1 MSVRLACIRHAASV
15 YPEPG
20 SNSPFDLA
28 HYFLLYFSLFLQT
41 KFHKFID
48 VCCLISGSVFKDH
61 SPSPLRLRANQ
72 DSIAFA
78 LTCQHLFFISFEF
91 LFDAD
96 PVFPSAFLIYHYH
109 FLIAR
114 SFFIFFVYV
123 NPCISDRKSLS
134 FSGQTPSGYG
144 SVFSFPL
151 FYQAFA
157 VSFTDLLEDIIRFF
171 L

>member
-28 HYFLLYFSLFLQT
+28 HYFFAVFQSVSQT
-41 KFHKFID
+41 EFHKFID

-72 DSIAFA
+72 DSIASQF
-78 LTCQHLFFISFEF
+78 TCQHLSFDSFEF
-91 LFDAD
+91 LLRAD

-109 FLIAR
+109 FLIA
-114 SFFIFFVYV
+114 STFFDFLKIFILFIFVTAL
-123 NPCISDRKSLS
+123 LS
-134 FSGQTPSGYG
+134 FSPPKMPHLTRRHG
-144 SVFSFPL
+144 L
-151 FYQAFA
+151 
-157 VSFTDLLEDIIRFF
+157 VS
-171 L
+171 

>member
-28 HYFLLYFSLFLQT
+28 HYFLLYFSLSYQT

-72 DSIAFA
+72 DSIASQE
-78 LTCQHLFFISFEF
+78 TCQHLFFDSFEF
-91 LFDAD
+91 LYSAD
-96 PVFPSAFLIYHYH
+96 PVSPSAFLIYHYH
-109 FLIAR
+109 FLIA
-114 SFFIFFVYV
+114 STFFDFLKIFILFIFVTAL
-123 NPCISDRKSLS
+123 LS
-134 FSGQTPSGYG
+134 FSPPKTPHLTRRHGLVSRKKCR
-144 SVFSFPL
+144 SV
-151 FYQAFA
+151 
-157 VSFTDLLEDIIRFF
+157 
-171 L
+171 

>member
-28 HYFLLYFSLFLQT
+28 HYFLLYLSLFLQT

-78 LTCQHLFFISFEF
+78 LTCQHLFSIPFEF

-96 PVFPSAFLIYHYH
+96 PVFPSAFLIYH
-109 FLIAR
+109 
-114 SFFIFFVYV
+114 
-123 NPCISDRKSLS
+123 
-134 FSGQTPSGYG
+134 
-144 SVFSFPL
+144 
-151 FYQAFA
+151 
-157 VSFTDLLEDIIRFF
+157 
-171 L
+171 

>member
-1 MSVRLACIRHAASV
+1 MHAASV

-28 HYFLLYFSLFLQT
+28 HYFLLYFSLSYQT

-72 DSIAFA
+72 DSIASRSP
-78 LTCQHLFFISFEF
+78 CQHLFLNSFEF
-91 LFDAD
+91 LLNAD

-109 FLIAR
+109 FSIAR
-114 SFFIFFVYV
+114 SFFIIFRVLISASNIKESALFRTDPVCFGSCFRFLFF
-123 NPCISDRKSLS
+123 D
-134 FSGQTPSGYG
+134 
-144 SVFSFPL
+144 
-151 FYQAFA
+151 QAF
-157 VSFTDLLEDIIRFF
+157 VVGFTDLHKHIV
-171 L
+171 